1 MKLLIKS
8 TGARARQ
15 RGWALLTVMSLATC
29 GLMVLAGV
37 MNWSN
42 ENAARTARNNEYFAT
57 SYAAEA
63 ATEKAYS
70 LLAEQYQNYG
80 FALVS
85 QNMGVYQST
94 VPTTAD
100 GAYWGNYRF
109 SGGATLN
116 QVVVTNTATAQQIV
130 LGGVNAG
137 LTMMANTY
145 EIIANAQNTSSEF
158 SIVSTVGQQFY
169 LGTIPLF
176 QFAIFYQNDME
187 IAPGAAMT
195 VSGPVHGNG
204 SIYMDPQNGL
214 TFSNTVTAVGT
225 NYMNQSPLDP
235 SSRTFSWVKFNAYDL
250 NGVSPLNLPV
260 GTNTVSSN
268 NNAGQNVYAILQTP
282 AAGQTPNSATGTN
295 LLYNKADM
303 IIIISNNNNIS
314 VTSGAGINN
323 RATTVTNWSLFLS
336 TNGSFYDQRDSL
348 TVNPMVLNVSNLVN
362 WSATNNVL
370 RPVLS
375 SARGSGAADVQSIY
389 IADLRSTS
397 NSSVTTNSIT
407 GTNYSTNVATTAG
420 YPANGTYVPPVTSTN
435 TTPTTTSS
443 KPANGTY
450 LGGISTNTTTTGTNT
465 TSTTTVSYPSA
476 GSYVGSV
483 TTNKSHGVT
492 TGYTY
497 NLITSYN
504 YSTNYS
510 YNLISSYTYYQ
521 ITGTSYTNTIY
532 TTNWTINSQP
542 GIVLSNGA
550 ILPPQGLAIATP
562 DPAYIVGNWN
572 VKTNVGGSSDAGT
585 SDTAYTR
592 PSAIFADAIS
602 VLSGN
607 WNPANS
613 AASLSSRVATTDTV
627 NAAFLT
633 GNVPSDGTYY
643 SGGVENFP
651 RFLENWSGQ
660 TFFYNGSM
668 VCMFASQIATAPWP
682 GTGSV
687 YNPPTRTWAFDNNFT
702 NPAKQPPLTPQ
713 VLTLQRNQWV
723 LLKPFTTSF

>member
-1 MKLLIKS
+1 
-8 TGARARQ
+8 
-15 RGWALLTVMSLATC
+15 
-29 GLMVLAGV
+29 
-37 MNWSN
+37 
-42 ENAARTARNNEYFAT
+42 
-57 SYAAEA
+57 
-63 ATEKAYS
+63 
-70 LLAEQYQNYG
+70 
-80 FALVS
+80 
-85 QNMGVYQST
+85 
-94 VPTTAD
+94 
-100 GAYWGNYRF
+100 
-109 SGGATLN
+109 
-116 QVVVTNTATAQQIV
+116 
-130 LGGVNAG
+130 
-137 LTMMANTY
+137 
-145 EIIANAQNTSSEF
+145 
-158 SIVSTVGQQFY
+158 
-169 LGTIPLF
+169 
-176 QFAIFYQNDME
+176 
-187 IAPGAAMT
+187 
-195 VSGPVHGNG
+195 
-204 SIYMDPQNGL
+204 
-214 TFSNTVTAVGT
+214 
-225 NYMNQSPLDP
+225 MNQSPLDP